1 MARSYPSLVPDA
13 SPLPC
18 AQSTAPTAPG
28 MPDFTILSVNI
39 NMGLDLSRRGFVL
52 PRLRDA
58 IRHTG
63 ADVVLLQEV
72 MGEHAGL
79 AQRHLDWPSQPQHEY
94 LAESVWPH
102 HAYGRNAV
110 FAGGHQ
116 GNAVLSRFPV
126 MAQRNVDVSI
136 AGHEPRGL
144 LHALLEVPGLV
155 APLHVVSVHL
165 GLRESH
171 RRRQVAQLCA
181 LVRDITPGA
190 PLVVGGD
197 FNDWR
202 LCGHGPLLATGM
214 FEAFEAATGRVARS
228 FPAKWPALPL
238 DRIYL
243 RGLRTVELAVLCRAE
258 WSRLSDHA
266 ALLARI
272 RANHNGR

>member
-1 MARSYPSLVPDA
+1 
-13 SPLPC
+13 
-18 AQSTAPTAPG
+18 
-28 MPDFTILSVNI
+28 MPDCTVLSVNI
-39 NMGLDLSRRGFVL
+39 NMGLDVSRRRFVL

-58 IRHTG
+58 VRQAD

-72 MGEHAGL
+72 IGEHAGL
-79 AQRHLDWPSQPQHEY
+79 ARRHPQWPSQPQHEY
-94 LAESVWPH
+94 LAESIWPH

-116 GNAVLSRFPV
+116 GNAVLSRFAII
-126 MAQRNVDVSI
+126 AQRNVDVSI

-144 LHALLEVPGLV
+144 LHALLEVPGLGI
-155 APLHVVSVHL
+155 PLHVVSVHL

-181 LVRDITPGA
+181 LARDIPA
-190 PLVVGGD
+190 DVPLVVGGD

-202 LCGHGPLLATGM
+202 LRGHAPLLATGIH
-214 FEAFEAATGRVARS
+214 EAYETATGRVART
-228 FPAKWPALPL
+228 FPARWPALPL
-238 DRIYL
+238 DRLYL
-243 RGLRTVELAVLCRAE
+243 RGARAVELGVLRRAP

-272 RANHNGR
+272 HIEQNTS